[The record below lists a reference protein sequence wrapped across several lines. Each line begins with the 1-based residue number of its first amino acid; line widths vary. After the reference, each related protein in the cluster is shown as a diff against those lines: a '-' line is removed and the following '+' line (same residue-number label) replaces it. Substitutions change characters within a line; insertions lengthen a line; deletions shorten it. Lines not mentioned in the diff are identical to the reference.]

1 MVSTRTLSEE
11 IYSRLR
17 VDIRSG
23 ILEPGKRLR
32 MEWLKATYGMGST
45 PLREALSRL
54 SAEHLV
60 TLQGGRGFVVAGTSL
75 KEFEELLALR
85 EDIEHKA
92 LASAISNGTDEWEA
106 HIVACRYSLS
116 KIPWHSVENDPKE
129 LEEREVRHRAFHS
142 AIISACD
149 STWLTRL
156 WDQLTSH
163 EERYRRIAMHGG
175 QWPESVAVEVE
186 REHHQ
191 IAEAV
196 LSRDIEQSWKKLRQH
211 RRRTVAAVRNAFAD
225 HPRPWQEIVRE
236 AMSPVD

>member
-1 MVSTRTLSEE
+1 MRENPQDARLGKPDTFRRYAASPAHLGAEASYPGAATRKAPVE
-11 IYSRLR
+11 
-17 VDIRSG
+17 VD
-23 ILEPGKRLR
+23 
-32 MEWLKATYGMGST
+32 
-45 PLREALSRL
+45 
-54 SAEHLV
+54 
-60 TLQGGRGFVVAGTSL
+60 VVQ
-75 KEFEELLALR
+75 R
-85 EDIEHKA
+85 
-92 LASAISNGTDEWEA
+92 
-106 HIVACRYSLS
+106 RYTAA
-116 KIPWHSVENDPKE
+116 
-129 LEEREVRHRAFHS
+129 RHRAFHS
-142 AIISACD
+142 AIIAACD

-196 LSRDIEQSWKKLRQH
+196 LSRDIEQSWKKLRRH